1 MVETAGLEPDKKCLL
16 MRSVA
21 LEVGFGVGSSNKK
34 EPGKKNPEKIPA
46 LRPLVV
52 EG

>member
-34 EPGKKNPEKIPA
+34 EPGKKILKKSRLSA
-46 LRPLVV
+46 LWW
-52 EG
+52 